1 MNTFKVL
8 VKIIFIAAL
17 AYLLQNVFA
26 WWAIVLAAAMINFI
40 IYSKGPSSFVS
51 GFLGI
56 GFLWFFTALLTDINT
71 DSVLTQKVAE
81 IFFFTKCDLSGGSN
95 SDYWWPGRWIWR
107 IDRKPAQILD
117 HAAKVGMI
125 SCLKCVFCRIH

>member
-26 WWAIVLAAAMINFI
+26 WWVTVLAAAMINFI
-40 IYSKGPSSFVS
+40 IYSKGPSSFIS

-71 DSVLTQKVAE
+71 DSVLTEKVAA
-81 IFFFTKCDLSGGSN
+81 IFSLPNATLLVVVTAIIGGIAGGFGGLSGSTLRN
-95 SDYWWPGRWIWR
+95 WVMPQPNY
-107 IDRKPAQILD
+107 
-117 HAAKVGMI
+117 
-125 SCLKCVFCRIH
+125 

>member
-26 WWAIVLAAAMINFI
+26 WWVTVLAAAMINFI
-40 IYSKGPSSFVS
+40 IYSKGPSSFIS

-71 DSVLTQKVAE
+71 NSVLTEKVAA
-81 IFFFTKCDLSGGSN
+81 IFSLPNATLLVVVTAIIGGIAGGFGGLSGSTLRN
-95 SDYWWPGRWIWR
+95 WVMPQPNY
-107 IDRKPAQILD
+107 
-117 HAAKVGMI
+117 
-125 SCLKCVFCRIH
+125 

>member
-26 WWAIVLAAAMINFI
+26 WWVIVLAAAMINFI
-40 IYSKGPSSFVS
+40 IYSKGLSSFVS

-71 DSVLTQKVAE
+71 DSILTEKVAA
-81 IFFFTKCDLSGGSN
+81 IFSLPSATLLVVVTAIIGGLAGGFGGLTGSLLRA
-95 SDYWWPGRWIWR
+95 WIIPPRW
-107 IDRKPAQILD
+107 
-117 HAAKVGMI
+117 G
-125 SCLKCVFCRIH
+125 

>member
-26 WWAIVLAAAMINFI
+26 WWVTVLAAAMINFI
-40 IYSKGPSSFVS
+40 IYSKGPSSFIS

-71 DSVLTQKVAE
+71 DSVLTEKVAA
-81 IFFFTKCDLSGGSN
+81 IFSLPNATVLVVVTAIIGGIAGGFGGLSGSTLRN
-95 SDYWWPGRWIWR
+95 WVMPQPNY
-107 IDRKPAQILD
+107 
-117 HAAKVGMI
+117 
-125 SCLKCVFCRIH
+125 

>member
-81 IFFFTKCDLSGGSN
+81 IFSLPSAILLVVVTAIIGGLAGGFGGLTGSQLR
-95 SDYWWPGRWIWR
+95 YWIMPPRWE
-107 IDRKPAQILD
+107 
-117 HAAKVGMI
+117 
-125 SCLKCVFCRIH
+125 

>member
-26 WWAIVLAAAMINFI
+26 WWVTVLAAAMINFI
-40 IYSKGPSSFVS
+40 IYSKGPSSFIS

-71 DSVLTQKVAE
+71 DSVLTEKVAA
-81 IFFFTKCDLSGGSN
+81 IFSLPNATLLVVVTAIIGGIAGGFGGLTGSLLRT
-95 SDYWWPGRWIWR
+95 WIIPPRW
-107 IDRKPAQILD
+107 
-117 HAAKVGMI
+117 G
-125 SCLKCVFCRIH
+125 

>member
-1 MNTFKVL
+1 MSTFKVL
-8 VKIIFIAAL
+8 VKIIFVAAL

-40 IYSKGPSSFVS
+40 IYSKGLSSFVS

-71 DSVLTQKVAE
+71 DSILTQKVAE
-81 IFFFTKCDLSGGSN
+81 IFSLPNATLLVVATAIIGGLAGGFGGLTGSHLRA
-95 SDYWWPGRWIWR
+95 WIMPPRWE
-107 IDRKPAQILD
+107 
-117 HAAKVGMI
+117 
-125 SCLKCVFCRIH
+125 